1 VVICVARKPK
11 LTPELIK
18 EFCTCISNGL
28 TNKDACMIC
37 DISEV
42 TLYDWIN
49 KAENGGLYAELTKS
63 MKKAEAQFKAFH
75 LQNVTKAGKTSWQA
89 SAWMLERKFKRE
101 FGRFENAGSGEGV
114 EDLTPLYDALK
125 DDENDG
131 K

>member
-18 EFCTCISNGL
+18 EFCSYVANGL
-28 TNKDACMIC
+28 TNKDACMLC
-37 DISEV
+37 DIDES
-42 TLYDWIN
+42 TFYGWIN
-49 KAENGGLYAELTKS
+49 KEARGGLYVELIKS
-63 MKKAEAQFKAFH
+63 IKKAEGKFKAFH

-101 FGRFENAGSGEGV
+101 FGRFDNTASGEGV
-114 EDLTPLYDALK
+114 EDLTPLMDALK
-125 DDENDG
+125 DDDSDG